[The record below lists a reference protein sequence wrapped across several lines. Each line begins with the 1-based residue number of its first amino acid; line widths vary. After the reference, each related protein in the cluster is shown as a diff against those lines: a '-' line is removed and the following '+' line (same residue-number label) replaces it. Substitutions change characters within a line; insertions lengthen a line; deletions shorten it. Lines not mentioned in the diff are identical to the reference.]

1 MALSTLLLDS
11 GSPLAC
17 AHTCPL
23 VNEERTRGESS
34 FLSLLQGLPGLLI
47 IHLTKIWQVSS
58 KQQTWVSAGDTRG
71 EQTDVFIIL
80 PCSIKRLSGFCPFI
94 PSLILVPQFN
104 PKWLWEHLIFDFQRA
119 EGEWKTLYVF
129 TLVPSSHGM
138 NFKHQKGI
146 LSVPHQNNFSW
157 LWWAKCLCP
166 LKTYMLNPSMMVF
179 GSTVFG
185 MLRSWGWSPHE

>member
-1 MALSTLLLDS
+1 MRKSRSQRFKGFPGSLGTFLPQEERLRRSMALSPLLLDS

-104 PKWLWEHLIFDFQRA
+104 PK
-119 EGEWKTLYVF
+119 
-129 TLVPSSHGM
+129 
-138 NFKHQKGI
+138 
-146 LSVPHQNNFSW
+146 
-157 LWWAKCLCP
+157 
-166 LKTYMLNPSMMVF
+166 
-179 GSTVFG
+179 
-185 MLRSWGWSPHE
+185 